1 MFPLLTM
8 ETRAK
13 PLEVRIFAG
22 FARGCRSE
30 MPMRAGRAFDR
41 QSRYLDEE

>member
-22 FARGCRSE
+22 FARGASRSE
-30 MPMRAGRAFDR
+30 MREAELSTDV
-41 QSRYLDEE
+41 DTDI